1 MALTP
6 AVFLDKDGTLLVDE
20 PYNVDPARMAFAPGA
35 FAGLCRLAALGIPLI
50 VVSNQPGVELGYF
63 REARLEDVRQRLAG
77 MFRAAGGRLAGFY
90 YCPHAPSGTRCR
102 CRKPAPG
109 LLRRAAL
116 EHGVDL
122 ERSWMIGD
130 ILHDVEAGNR
140 AGCRTVLLDVG
151 NETEWVAG
159 AHRVPT
165 ARAPDLAAAA
175 HFVAGELGC
184 GARRTGTPLTLVA
197 ASSAGGAHREAA

>member
-6 AVFLDKDGTLLVDE
+6 AVFLDKDGTILVDE
-20 PYNVDPARMAFAPGA
+20 PYNVDPARMVFAPGA
-35 FAGLCRLAALGIPLI
+35 FAGLCRLAALGLPLI

-63 REARLEDVRQRLAG
+63 REARLQDVRQRLAG
-77 MFRAAGGRLAGFY
+77 MFRAAGARLAGFY

-109 LLRRAAL
+109 LLRRAAR
-116 EHGVDL
+116 EHDIDL
-122 ERSWMIGD
+122 ARSWMIGD

-151 NETEWVAG
+151 NETEWAAG
-159 AHRVPT
+159 AHRVPA
-165 ARAPDLAAAA
+165 ARAPDLAVAA
-175 HFVAGELGC
+175 HLVAAELAR
-184 GARRTGTPLTLVA
+184 GARRLGPPPTLVA
-197 ASSAGGAHREAA
+197 TPPAGRAHREAA